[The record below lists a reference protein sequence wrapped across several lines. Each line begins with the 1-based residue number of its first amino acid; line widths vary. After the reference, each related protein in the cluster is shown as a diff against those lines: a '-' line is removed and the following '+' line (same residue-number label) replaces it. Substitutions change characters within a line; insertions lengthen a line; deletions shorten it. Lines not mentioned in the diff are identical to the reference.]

1 MDRHQGS
8 NRGKKV
14 RIVEKKSTGDGLS
27 LVIISW
33 GFIHGNAFV
42 SVGVGGHGGGLI
54 HDLSF
59 AAAPAEN
66 KAAGEERLPHQ
77 TPPSVRRSLTLQT
90 RRNKVYFPAKSTP
103 SPKEV

>member
-1 MDRHQGS
+1 MDRHQGR

-42 SVGVGGHGGGLI
+42 SVGVGGHGGGRN
-54 HDLSF
+54 F
-59 AAAPAEN
+59 
-66 KAAGEERLPHQ
+66 GVLPLQ
-77 TPPSVRRSLTLQT
+77 LRTRQPVKRPSTDASVG
-90 RRNKVYFPAKSTP
+90 P
-103 SPKEV
+103 SIPHTSDSQK